1 MGELPKMRKSN
12 MEITVSFLG
21 GTCFQEAA
29 QEAKEYAVKSNL
41 AYVRFDFNGIHC
53 AISQRA
59 DVEKAKEK
67 FLDALKEDA
76 KYKFFVE

>member
-1 MGELPKMRKSN
+1 MKRSN
-12 MEITVSFLG
+12 MEISVGFLA
-21 GTCFQEAA
+21 GTSIEDAFT
-29 QEAKEYAVKSNL
+29 EAKEYAIKNNL
-41 AYVRFDFNGIHC
+41 AYIRFEFNGINC

-59 DVEKAKEK
+59 DVERAKEK

>member
-1 MGELPKMRKSN
+1 MKKSN
-12 MEITVSFLG
+12 MEISVGFLA
-21 GTCFQEAA
+21 GTSIEDACTES
-29 QEAKEYAVKSNL
+29 KEYAIKSNL
-41 AYVRFDFNGIHC
+41 AYVRFEFNGINC

-59 DVEKAKEK
+59 DIDKAKEK